1 MRRAVFIPEH
11 WHRMIR
17 ACCPGPGALFWAGV
31 AVVVLSCASVRHTE
45 AEQGGEREMLQRDSC
60 PRLFTIERE
69 ADFIATDVLLNCY
82 LALSSGELLRYDSS
96 GVLQAR
102 YGNFDRGA
110 LSDVD
115 VSNPLRPLLFYRDFS
130 ELVVLDPQF
139 AELGVLSLRD
149 EGLPDCTAVCRARD
163 NQLWVFEASEGVLYK
178 ISERG
183 ERLLESDPLRLWLPQ
198 GDEWFFSSMRES
210 EHYVLL
216 WAPEQGFAVF
226 DAFARFL
233 RFIPFAGVQAWQMLD
248 SDVFL
253 LLRGEGKPVFFF
265 PETGEVRSLS
275 VPCSPFPMYQ
285 FEWQEGR
292 YYLRSDTGVGA
303 YVFPLRGHEPSE

>member
-1 MRRAVFIPEH
+1 VFIPER

-17 ACCPGPGALFWAGV
+17 SCCPGRAGALFGAV
-31 AVVVLSCASVRHTE
+31 VVVLSCTSVRHAE

-60 PRLFTIERE
+60 PGLFTIEKE

-102 YGNFDRGA
+102 YGNFARGV

-198 GDEWFFSSMRES
+198 GSAWFFSSMRES

-233 RFIPFAGVQAWQMLD
+233 RFIPLAGVQAWQMLD
-248 SDVFL
+248 ADTFL
-253 LLRGEGKPVFFF
+253 LLTGSGKPVLFF
-265 PETGEVRSLS
+265 PETGEIQPLSL
-275 VPCSPFPMYQ
+275 PCSLFSMRQ
-285 FEWQEGR
+285 FEWQGNR
-292 YYLRSDTGVGA
+292 YYLRFDARVGA
-303 YVFPLRGHEPSE
+303 YEFLLREDGGSE